1 MEDVF
6 DVNPKI
12 VFENHIFTM
21 KIFFLGVNELN
32 KKNHVS
38 WSQLLDTSQPEHNGC
53 YFADDIFWNKT
64 HERKFS
70 YFDSNFSEVV
80 F

>member
-32 KKNHVS
+32 KKNMSV
-38 WSQLLDTSQPEHNGC
+38 E
-53 YFADDIFWNKT
+53 A
-64 HERKFS
+64 
-70 YFDSNFSEVV
+70 NFLTLRNQNIMVAIL
-80 F
+80 